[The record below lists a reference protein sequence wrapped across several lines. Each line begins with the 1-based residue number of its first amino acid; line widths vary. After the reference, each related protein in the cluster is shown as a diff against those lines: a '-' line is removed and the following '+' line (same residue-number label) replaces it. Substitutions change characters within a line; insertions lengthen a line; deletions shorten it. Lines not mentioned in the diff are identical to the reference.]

1 MNLSFLPRYLHS
13 FNRYKWLVLAL
24 ITAGLGIGG
33 VMALQIEPVPKYI
46 ATGSLRGNELT
57 DSVSE
62 TTRQIINQGQQ
73 FSQPEELVG
82 LLLAD
87 NVIQAVANNVN
98 LSPVEVRDR
107 LLLKLPSPE
116 TSGSLLVMYQDNNSE
131 RALQTASGLMEAMVQ
146 QSQLIN
152 TARLKGVVEQ
162 LNLRLAQARQE
173 LQGAQQNLEQYYG
186 VDEAKRSQ
194 LQQQVTLKQERLTQ
208 IQTALSEATTAQGE
222 MISSLRIAESP
233 QVAETKANQ
242 RFITTL
248 ALGAIAGLCLSAL
261 VILVL
266 ALVTNPLHYKAFR
279 RQLLAAYKGRCP
291 ITGCDVEAA
300 LEVVRLDPNRLTRS
314 SDIWNGLILRADI
327 QRLFAAKQIA
337 IEPGTLQVLLSPEL
351 GKTNYAKLAGRRLS
365 VPEEEADQPNLDALD
380 AHYRQCPWITD
391 FTPKLEETNDLK
403 SV

>member
-1 MNLSFLPRYLHS
+1 MNLSFVSRYLHS
-13 FNRYKWLVLAL
+13 LNRYKWLVLAL
-24 ITAGLGIGG
+24 MTAGLGIGG
-33 VMALQIEPVPKYI
+33 VMALQIEPIPKYI
-46 ATGSLRGNELT
+46 ATGSLRGTELP
-57 DSVSE
+57 DSLSE

-73 FSQPEELVG
+73 FSQPEELVR

-87 NVIQAVANNVN
+87 NVIQAVADNVN

-116 TSGSLLVMYQDNNSE
+116 TSGSLRVMYRDNNSE
-131 RALQTASGLMEAMVQ
+131 RALQTASGLMQAMVQ

-152 TARLKGVVEQ
+152 TARLNGVVEQ
-162 LNLRLAQARQE
+162 LNLRLSQARQE
-173 LQGAQQNLEQYYG
+173 LQSAQQNLDEYYG
-186 VDEAKRSQ
+186 VDEAERSQ
-194 LQQQVTLKQERLTQ
+194 LQQAVTLKQERLTQ
-208 IQTALSEATTAQGE
+208 IQTAITEATQAQGE

-242 RFITTL
+242 PFIATL
-248 ALGAIAGLCLSAL
+248 TLGAIAGLAFSAL
-261 VILVL
+261 VILLL

-279 RQLLAAYKGRCP
+279 RQLLTAYKGRCP
-291 ITGCDVEAA
+291 ITGCDVEEA
-300 LEVVRLDPNRLTRS
+300 LEVVRLDPHQPTRS

-351 GKTNYAKLAGRRLS
+351 GQTNYGKLAGRRLS
-365 VPEEEADQPNLDALD
+365 VPEEEAHRPNLDALD
-380 AHYRQCPWITD
+380 AHYRQCPWNTD
-391 FTPKLEETNDLK
+391 CTPEPKETEDLT

>member
-1 MNLSFLPRYLHS
+1 MNLSFFPRYLHS
-13 FNRYKWLVLAL
+13 LNRYKWIVLAL
-24 ITAGLGIGG
+24 LTAGLGIGG
-33 VMALQIEPVPKYI
+33 VMALQIEPIPKYI
-46 ATGSLRGNELT
+46 ATGSLRGNEPT
-57 DSVSE
+57 DSLSE

-73 FSQPEELVG
+73 FSQPEELVR

-87 NVIQAVANNVN
+87 NVIQAVADNVK

-107 LLLKLPSPE
+107 LLLKLPSAE
-116 TSGSLLVMYQDNNSE
+116 TAGSLRVMYRDNNSQ

-152 TARLKGVVEQ
+152 TARLNGVVEQ
-162 LNLRLAQARQE
+162 LNLRLSQARQE
-173 LQGAQQNLEQYYG
+173 LQSAQQNLDEYYG
-186 VDEAKRSQ
+186 VDEAERSQ
-194 LQQQVTLKQERLTQ
+194 LQQEVTLKQERLTQ
-208 IQTALSEATTAQGE
+208 IQTAVTEATQAKGE
-222 MISSLRIAESP
+222 MISSLKIAESP
-233 QVAETKANQ
+233 HVAETNANQ
-242 RFITTL
+242 PFIQTL
-248 ALGAIAGLCLSAL
+248 ALGAIGGLALSAL

-300 LEVVRLDPNRLTRS
+300 LEVVHLDPNQLTRS

-327 QRLFAAKQIA
+327 QRLFTAKQIA

-351 GKTNYAKLAGRRLS
+351 GKTNYGKLAGRRLT

-380 AHYRQCPWITD
+380 AHYRQCPWITG
-391 FTPKLEETNDLK
+391 FTPPPKETDDLK